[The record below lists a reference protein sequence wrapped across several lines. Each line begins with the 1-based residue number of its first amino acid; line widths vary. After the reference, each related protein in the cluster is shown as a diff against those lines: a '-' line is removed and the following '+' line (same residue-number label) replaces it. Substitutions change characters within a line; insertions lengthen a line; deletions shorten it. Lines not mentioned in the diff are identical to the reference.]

1 MKGFNT
7 EADIL
12 YKHAKAKKYRGYCDL
27 KSYTQ
32 VLQQKEYK
40 TTSTVQ
46 KKVIGIEISNLF
58 YVF

>member
-27 KSYTQ
+27 KSDTQ
-32 VLQQKEYK
+32 VKQ
-40 TTSTVQ
+40 
-46 KKVIGIEISNLF
+46 
-58 YVF
+58 